1 MAQIYVSPNAATAA
15 QDDGSKPAMLPPGNL
30 VPFFLVTALFYL
42 WAIPNNM
49 NDVLIPQ
56 FMKSFE
62 LSRFQAVLVQ
72 SAFYMGYFL
81 LAMPAAIMMKRAGY
95 KAGIVTGLLL
105 FSAGTLLFWPAAV
118 AQSYPFFLGALFVIA
133 SGLAFLETASNP
145 FIAQL
150 GDPRSSER
158 RLNFSQA
165 FNPLGSITAAF
176 VGTKFIFSG
185 ISLTPAQVTAMQAAN
200 TYKAY
205 LQQETLRV
213 KGPYL
218 VLSAVT
224 LLWAVLIVRTKFPDI
239 QSEHEHIG
247 HPEDSSFSHLLK
259 QRHFV
264 FGVIAQFLYV
274 GGQTGIW
281 SYFITYVQDYTTEPE
296 KVAGYFLTGTLA
308 MFLIGRFSSAAVM
321 KYVRPNVLMG
331 AYALINVGLV
341 SVAVFHPGWAG
352 LWSLFFTSFF
362 MSLMFPTIFALGIKN
377 LGPNTKIGGSVII
390 MSIIGGAVLPMTM
403 GLISVHIHSMALAYL
418 VPLVAFV
425 VIAIY
430 SFYGSSVKEAVGG

>member
-1 MAQIYVSPNAATAA
+1 MSQRAPLFPS
-15 QDDGSKPAMLPPGNL
+15 GNL
-30 VPFFLVTALFYL
+30 LPFSLVTVLFL
-42 WAIPNNM
+42 IWGIPSSM
-49 NDVLIPQ
+49 NDILIKQ

-95 KAGIVTGLLL
+95 KAGIVVGLLL
-105 FSAGTLLFWPAAV
+105 FSTGTLLFWPAAL

-133 SGLAFLETASNP
+133 SGLAFLETAANP

-176 VGTKFIFSG
+176 IGTKFIFSG
-185 ISLTPAQVTAMQAAN
+185 ISLTPAQVKAMQVAN
-200 TYKAY
+200 TYKDY

-224 LLWAVLIVRTKFPDI
+224 LLWAALIARTKFPDI
-239 QSEHEHIG
+239 QSEHEHVG
-247 HPEDSSFSHLLK
+247 HPEDSSFRHLLE

-274 GGQTGIW
+274 GAQTGIW
-281 SYFITYVQDYTTEPE
+281 SYFITYVEDYTTAPE
-296 KVAGYFLTGTLA
+296 KKAGYLLTGTLA
-308 MFLIGRFSSAAVM
+308 MFLIGRFSSAVLM

-331 AYALINVGLV
+331 VYALINIGLV
-341 SVAVFHPGWAG
+341 SLAVFLPGWAG
-352 LWSLFFTSFF
+352 LWSLFLTSFF

-403 GLISVHIHSMALAYL
+403 GLITVQFHSMAAAYL
-418 VPLVAFV
+418 VPLIAFV
-425 VIAIY
+425 VIALY
-430 SFYGSSVKEAVGG
+430 SFYGSAVREPVGG